1 MISKAD
7 IKRIRALGSKK
18 QREQSGLFVVEGE
31 KMVAE
36 ALSSGFEV
44 ENVYRMDDIGQ

>member
-7 IKRIRALGSKK
+7 IKRVRALGSKK
-18 QREQSGLFVVEGE
+18 QRELSGLFVVEGE

-36 ALSSGFEV
+36 ALASGFAVEEV
-44 ENVYRMDDIGQ
+44 